1 MARRDIQ
8 LLILIALV
16 TLFAGY
22 IAWPTDPGLGFL
34 GVQREIKI
42 YQGLDLQ
49 GGMQVLLEADVPEGQ
64 DLSSDDM
71 EAARTIVESR
81 VNGLGVTE
89 PSVQRVGARRIQV
102 ELPGI
107 EDAQEAIETLR
118 ETGLMEWIESDTLLI
133 PGTIVQTDY
142 MAGEA
147 PSGDATN
154 GDAAGDAEAD
164 PATPES
170 AEETETSGASVYH
183 TVLTGRNL
191 RSASVTFDPQTNRP
205 LIAFELDADGGRIF
219 AEHTANNLGRYLAIT
234 LDKEVISSPRIS
246 TAIPDGRGVIEGQ
259 FTLDEARAL
268 VLQLRYGSLPIPLR
282 EVETRGVGP
291 TLGQDSI
298 EKSVRAGAIGLTMV
312 LLFMLIYYR
321 LPGLLADL
329 ALLIYAVI
337 TLAVYKLVPVTLT
350 LPGIAGFLLSV
361 GMAVDANILIF
372 ERVREELRH
381 GRTLSRAIDVGF
393 RRAWTSILDSNIS
406 TWITCGILWAFG
418 NTFGASV
425 VKGFA
430 LTLGIGVA
438 ISMFTA
444 VTVTRTFLRSAFA
457 VTGERLREVKWLL
470 GV

>member
-8 LLILIALV
+8 LLILIALIA
-16 TLFAGY
+16 LFAGY
-22 IAWPTDPGLGFL
+22 IAWPTDPGLSFI
-34 GVQREIKI
+34 GVDREIKI

-49 GGMQVLLEADVPEGQ
+49 GGVQVLLEADVPEGQ
-64 DLSSDDM
+64 EISSDDM

-81 VNGLGVTE
+81 VNGLGVSE
-89 PSVQRVGARRIQV
+89 PTVQRVGSRRIQV

-107 EDAQEAIETLR
+107 EDAQQAIETLR
-118 ETGLMEWIESDTLLI
+118 ETGLMEWIASDTLLL

-142 MAGEA
+142 LAGEEQGGEA
-147 PSGDATN
+147 ATN
-154 GDAAGDAEAD
+154 GDAE
-164 PATPES
+164 PA
-170 AEETETSGASVYH
+170 ETEGEGETRTYH

-191 RSASVTFDPQTNRP
+191 RTATVTFDPQTNAP
-205 LIAFELDADGGRIF
+205 LIAFELDAEGGRIF
-219 AEHTANNLGRYLAIT
+219 AEHTTNNIRKFLAIT
-234 LDKEVISSPRIS
+234 LDKEVISSPRI
-246 TAIPDGRGVIEGQ
+246 TEAIPSGSGVIEGQ
-259 FTLDEARAL
+259 FTIDEARAL
-268 VLQLRYGSLPIPLR
+268 VLQLRYGALPIPLR

-298 EKSVRAGAIGLTMV
+298 QKSVRAGAIGLSIV

-329 ALLIYAVI
+329 ALIIYAVI
-337 TLAVYKLVPVTLT
+337 TVAVYKLIPVTLT

-372 ERVREELRH
+372 ERVREELRQ
-381 GRTLSRAIDVGF
+381 GRTLARAIDVGF

-457 VTGERLREVKWLL
+457 VTGERLRENKWLL